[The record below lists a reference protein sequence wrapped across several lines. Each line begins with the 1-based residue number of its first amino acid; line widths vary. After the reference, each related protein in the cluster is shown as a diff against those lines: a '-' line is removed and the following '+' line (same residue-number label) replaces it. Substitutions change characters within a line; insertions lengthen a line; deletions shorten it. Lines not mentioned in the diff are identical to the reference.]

1 MSVPTDLSVITDI
14 EALKALHRAPMSR
27 ASDKVLDH
35 LDQHCQAILALS
47 PFCVLSSQGPTG
59 ADVSPRGD
67 PPGFLRV
74 LNDRQL
80 LLPDRV
86 GNNRLDN
93 FANLLSNPMIGLL
106 VLVPGM
112 DETLRINGTAQITDD
127 RRLLAASEMRGKV
140 PKIGLLI
147 TAQEAFLHCPK
158 AFVRSG
164 LWDPQKHIDRQ
175 QLPSY
180 GDMLTDQ
187 VAGLTAEE
195 SARQGDIMAKRGLY

>member
-1 MSVPTDLSVITDI
+1 MSLPTDISMITDI
-14 EALKALHRAPMSR
+14 EALKALHRPPLSR

-35 LDQHCQAILALS
+35 LDRHCRDILALS
-47 PFCVLSSQGPTG
+47 PFCVLSSQGPDG
-59 ADVSPRGD
+59 QDVSPRGD
-67 PPGFLRV
+67 PPGFIRV
-74 LNDRQL
+74 LDDRHL

-112 DETLRINGTAQITDD
+112 DETLRINGRAQITDD
-127 RRLLAASEMRGKV
+127 DRLLADSKMQGKV

-147 TAQEAFLHCPK
+147 TVNEAFLHCPK

-164 LWDPQKHIDRQ
+164 LWDPEKQIDRR
-175 QLPSY
+175 QLASY
-180 GDMLTDQ
+180 GEMLTDQ
-187 VAGLTAEE
+187 VTGLTAEE
-195 SARQGDIMAKRGLY
+195 SERQGIIMAKRGLY

>member
-1 MSVPTDLSVITDI
+1 
-14 EALKALHRAPMSR
+14 
-27 ASDKVLDH
+27 
-35 LDQHCQAILALS
+35 
-47 PFCVLSSQGPTG
+47 
-59 ADVSPRGD
+59 
-67 PPGFLRV
+67 
-74 LNDRQL
+74 
-80 LLPDRV
+80 
-86 GNNRLDN
+86 
-93 FANLLSNPMIGLL
+93 
-106 VLVPGM
+106 M

-147 TAQEAFLHCPK
+147 TVQEAFLHCPK

>member
-1 MSVPTDLSVITDI
+1 MSLPTDISMITDI
-14 EALKALHRAPMSR
+14 EALKALHRPPLSR

-35 LDQHCQAILALS
+35 LDRHCRDILALS
-47 PFCVLSSQGPTG
+47 PFCVLSSQGPDG
-59 ADVSPRGD
+59 QDVSPRGD
-67 PPGFLRV
+67 PPGFIRV
-74 LNDRQL
+74 LDDRHL

-112 DETLRINGTAQITDD
+112 DETLRINGRAQITDD
-127 RRLLAASEMRGKV
+127 DRLLADSKMQGKV

-147 TAQEAFLHCPK
+147 TVKEAFLHCPK

-164 LWDPQKHIDRQ
+164 LWDPEKQIDRR
-175 QLPSY
+175 QLASY
-180 GDMLTDQ
+180 GEMLTDQ
-187 VAGLTAEE
+187 VTGLTAEE
-195 SARQGDIMAKRGLY
+195 SERQGIIMAKRGLY

>member
-1 MSVPTDLSVITDI
+1 
-14 EALKALHRAPMSR
+14 
-27 ASDKVLDH
+27 
-35 LDQHCQAILALS
+35 
-47 PFCVLSSQGPTG
+47 
-59 ADVSPRGD
+59 
-67 PPGFLRV
+67 V

-147 TAQEAFLHCPK
+147 TVQEAFLHCPK

>member
-1 MSVPTDLSVITDI
+1 
-14 EALKALHRAPMSR
+14 
-27 ASDKVLDH
+27 
-35 LDQHCQAILALS
+35 
-47 PFCVLSSQGPTG
+47 
-59 ADVSPRGD
+59 
-67 PPGFLRV
+67 
-74 LNDRQL
+74 

-147 TAQEAFLHCPK
+147 TVQEAFLHCPK